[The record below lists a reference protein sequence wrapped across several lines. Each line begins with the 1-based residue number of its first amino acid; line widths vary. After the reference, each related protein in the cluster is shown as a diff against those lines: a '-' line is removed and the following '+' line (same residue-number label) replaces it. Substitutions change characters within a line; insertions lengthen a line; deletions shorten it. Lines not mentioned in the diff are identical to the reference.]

1 MCRWHDPKPKD
12 LTKKHLEI
20 VNSLGKGAKEQDK
33 KINVQT
39 LVAFLYSNNEQTK
52 KEIRETVPFIVA

>member
-1 MCRWHDPKPKD
+1 
-12 LTKKHLEI
+12 L
-20 VNSLGKGAKEQDK
+20 AKEQDK